1 MGPRVG
7 ALVWGTD
14 REKEEARIMGINTPK
29 RNRPDESAAD
39 QRLIDGFNKNGA
51 ALPAIAIAGTTTTTK
66 DIIATLQGRIDSARE
81 VLSTRA
87 TWQAAVQADRLEHD
101 RTKAYV
107 SGLRQTLLVALA
119 GKIDTL
125 ADFGLTPRKVHAA
138 TPEENLARTQKI
150 LATRAARHTMGSR
163 QKAAI
168 KGTVSPGPTASA
180 PPVVTAPVV
189 STPAP
194 LQLPLPMQR
203 A

>member
-1 MGPRVG
+1 LRKQF
-7 ALVWGTD
+7 
-14 REKEEARIMGINTPK
+14 EKEEARIMGINTPK

-51 ALPAIAIAGTTTTTK
+51 VIPPILIAGTTATTN
-66 DIIATLQGRIDSARE
+66 DIIATLQGRIDASRQ
-81 VLSTRA
+81 VLSARA
-87 TWQAAVQADRLEHD
+87 TWQAAVQADRLEHEK
-101 RTKAYV
+101 TKRFV
-107 SGLRQTLLVALA
+107 SGLRQTLLVAFD

-125 ADFGLTPRKVHAA
+125 AAFGLAPRRVHAA

-168 KGTVSPGPTASA
+168 KGTVPPRPAASA
-180 PPVVTAPVV
+180 PPVVTASAV
-189 STPAP
+189 STPA
-194 LQLPLPMQR
+194 QLLLPMLT